1 MTFVPSSTDSARLTS
16 DMEAQTNPAQ
26 TTSSQPG
33 KSIQMGAWLGGCLP
47 VSVALL
53 STKWK

>member
-1 MTFVPSSTDSARLTS
+1 
-16 DMEAQTNPAQ
+16 MEAQTKPAEAAQ
-26 TTSSQPG
+26 PTSSQPG
-33 KSIQMGAWLGGCLP
+33 KSIQMGAWLGDCLP

>member
-1 MTFVPSSTDSARLTS
+1 MTS
-16 DMEAQTNPAQ
+16 DMEAQTKSAQ
-26 TTSSQPG
+26 NTSSQPG
-33 KSIQMGAWLGGCLP
+33 KSIQMGAWPGDCLP